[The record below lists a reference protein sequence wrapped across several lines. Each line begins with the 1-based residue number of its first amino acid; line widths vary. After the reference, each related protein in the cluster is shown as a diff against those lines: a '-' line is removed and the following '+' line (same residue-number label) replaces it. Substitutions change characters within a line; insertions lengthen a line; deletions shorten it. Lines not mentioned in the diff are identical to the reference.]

1 MMRRTPIGVPNPR
14 LLSPAG
20 TRQPGNG
27 HCTSA
32 SGGDAAAAD
41 NGREEADFTVYLVD
55 DDPDVRRALSR
66 AISTRGLAVST
77 FDRAEAFL
85 QAFDPARPGCLILD
99 YGLPGMSGL
108 DLQAQ
113 VVDQGHPLPIIF
125 ITGHGGVG
133 EAVQAIRGGAI
144 DFLEKPFRQDR
155 LIERIQAARG
165 VAAEMAAA
173 RAQQSELTARLR
185 RLTPREAEIVR
196 HMLDTPAEISSK
208 EVGRH
213 LDISPRTVDHH
224 RARILEKLEV
234 ASVIEIFGLVA
245 ELPRD
250 MVGDLLSSLI
260 AE

>member
-32 SGGDAAAAD
+32 SRGDAADAAAETAT
-41 NGREEADFTVYLVD
+41 EEADFTVYLVD

-85 QAFDPARPGCLILD
+85 EAYDPARPGCLILD

-113 VVDQGHPLPIIF
+113 VVDQGHPCRSSLSP
-125 ITGHGGVG
+125 
-133 EAVQAIRGGAI
+133 A
-144 DFLEKPFRQDR
+144 
-155 LIERIQAARG
+155 
-165 VAAEMAAA
+165 MAAWA
-173 RAQQSELTARLR
+173 RRCR
-185 RLTPREAEIVR
+185 RSAAGPSTF
-196 HMLDTPAEISSK
+196 SK
-208 EVGRH
+208 
-213 LDISPRTVDHH
+213 SPSVRTV
-224 RARILEKLEV
+224 
-234 ASVIEIFGLVA
+234 
-245 ELPRD
+245 
-250 MVGDLLSSLI
+250 
-260 AE
+260 